1 MLSNYKRA
9 KKDHK
14 VWHAV
19 PLPLPVG
26 GARDPKDFCY
36 DSVHT
41 VESVAAHL
49 PGHTFE
55 MEHLHI

>member
-41 VESVAAHL
+41 VESVAAHCYHSQL
-49 PGHTFE
+49 
-55 MEHLHI
+55 